1 MLAPI
6 RHSLVQSTRDERGY
20 TLIELLVAMVAG
32 IAVTGAL
39 FSILDVSLRQT
50 SRLTDKVQTDQLGR
64 TTMTNIV
71 DELHSSCLS
80 YGFAPVQGKSSENEL
95 RFITGYSPE
104 PVIPSATEHR
114 IKWESSTE
122 TLTDYSY
129 PAGGSWPTF
138 TSSSA
143 SSPTSKHVA
152 SNVRQTVLANGE
164 KIPIFQ
170 YYEYAT
176 AVTSGS
182 EAPTGAISTT
192 GLLKSST
199 EELKSEKEGGSP
211 KAVSAASVQ
220 IAFTQAPS
228 DGYSTSTGLD
238 RNVNFNDQVTL
249 AFSVPNDETPIHDAP
264 CQ

>member
-1 MLAPI
+1 MLDPI
-6 RHSLVQSTRDERGY
+6 RHGLARRIRDARGY

-39 FSILDVSLRQT
+39 FSILEVSLRQT

-64 TTMTNIV
+64 TTVTNIV

-80 YGFAPVQGKSSENEL
+80 YGFAPIQGKSSESEL
-95 RFITGYSPE
+95 RFITGYSKE
-104 PVIPSATEHR
+104 PVIASATEHR

-129 PAGGSWPTF
+129 PTGGSWPAF
-138 TSSSA
+138 TASTA

-152 SNVRQTVLANGE
+152 SNIRQTVLANGE
-164 KIPIFQ
+164 KVPIFQ

-176 AVTSGS
+176 AATSNS
-182 EAPTGAISTT
+182 ETPLGAISTK

-211 KAVSAASVQ
+211 KSASAASVQ
-220 IAFTQAPS
+220 ITFTQAPS

-249 AFSVPNDETPIHDAP
+249 SFSVPNDETPIHDAP